1 MLEYILGDMMD
12 NLKIKIVFFDID
24 GTLTN
29 SNKVI
34 SENTIN
40 TLNKLIERNIFIVLC
55 SGRAN
60 SYIKQYLKQIN
71 KSKYSISNNGALI
84 YDNDLNKIIIS
95 HTLYS
100 KDLEYLWNY
109 SNDTKSGFIINTVNN
124 KYSNNFVKN
133 KEDKIIIDKL
143 SDVKEDKVQLVISNG
158 DINVMKE
165 LELYINN
172 KTNLKVINKSLD
184 YLNEIKDGYYFFDVV
199 NKNVSKGNA
208 INDLLK
214 VLNINKKNSL
224 CFGDSVNDIDMF
236 KSVGISVAMG
246 NAIEDL
252 KNIADYITDTNDDD
266 GISNFFDK
274 YLEQKIKYNN

>member
-12 NLKIKIVFFDID
+12 SLKIKIVFFDID

-29 SNKVI
+29 SNKVM

-40 TLNKLIERNIFIVLC
+40 TLNKLIEKNIFIVLC

-60 SYIKQYLKQIN
+60 SYIKQYLKLIN

-84 YDNDLNKIIIS
+84 YDNNLNKIIIS

-109 SNDTKSGFIINTVNN
+109 SNETKSSFIINTVNN
-124 KYSNNFVKN
+124 KYSNKFVKN
-133 KEDKIIIDKL
+133 KKDKIIVDKL
-143 SDVKEDKVQLVISNG
+143 SDVKEDKVQLVISN
-158 DINVMKE
+158 DNINIMNE
-165 LELYINN
+165 LEMYINN
-172 KTNLKVINKSLD
+172 KTNLKVINKSFD

-224 CFGDSVNDIDMF
+224 CFGDSINDIDMF
-236 KSVGISVAMG
+236 KSVGISVAMA

-252 KNIADYITDTNDDD
+252 KNIADYITDTNDED

-274 YLEQKIKYNN
+274 YL

>member
-29 SNKVI
+29 SNKVM

-40 TLNKLIERNIFIVLC
+40 TLNKLIEKNIFIVLC

-84 YDNDLNKIIIS
+84 YDNELNKIIIS

-109 SNDTKSGFIINTVNN
+109 SNETKSSFIINTVNN
-124 KYSNNFVKN
+124 KYSNKFVKN
-133 KEDKIIIDKL
+133 KVDKIIIDKL
-143 SDVKEDKVQLVISNG
+143 SDVKDDKVQLVISND
-158 DINVMKE
+158 DINIMNE
-165 LELYINN
+165 LEMYINN
-172 KTNLKVINKSLD
+172 KTNLKVINKSFD

-199 NKNVSKGNA
+199 NKNVNKGNA

-224 CFGDSVNDIDMF
+224 CFGDSINDIDMF

-246 NAIEDL
+246 NSIEDL
-252 KNIADYITDTNDDD
+252 KNIADYVTDTNDED
-266 GISNFFDK
+266 GISKFFDK
-274 YLEQKIKYNN
+274 YL

>member
-1 MLEYILGDMMD
+1 MLEYILGDMMN

-84 YDNDLNKIIIS
+84 YDNELNKIIIS

-109 SNDTKSGFIINTVNN
+109 SNETKSSFIINTVNN

-143 SDVKEDKVQLVISNG
+143 CDIKEDKVQLVISND

-172 KTNLKVINKSLD
+172 KTNLKVINQSFD

-252 KNIADYITDTNDDD
+252 KNIADYVTDTNDED
-266 GISNFFDK
+266 GISKFFDK
-274 YLEQKIKYNN
+274 YL

>member
-1 MLEYILGDMMD
+1 MLEYILGDMMN

-84 YDNDLNKIIIS
+84 YDNELNKIIIS

-124 KYSNNFVKN
+124 KYSNKFVKN
-133 KEDKIIIDKL
+133 KEDKVIIDKL
-143 SDVKEDKVQLVISNG
+143 SDVKEDKVQLVISND

-172 KTNLKVINKSLD
+172 KTNLKVINKSFD

-252 KNIADYITDTNDDD
+252 KNIADYVTDTNDED
-266 GISNFFDK
+266 GISKFYDK
-274 YLEQKIKYNN
+274 YL

>member
-12 NLKIKIVFFDID
+12 SLKIKIVFFDID

-29 SNKVI
+29 SNKVM

-40 TLNKLIERNIFIVLC
+40 TLNKLIEKNIFIVLC

-60 SYIKQYLKQIN
+60 SYIKQYLKLIN

-109 SNDTKSGFIINTVNN
+109 SNDTKSGFIINTINN

-133 KEDKIIIDKL
+133 KKDKIIVDKL
-143 SDVKEDKVQLVISNG
+143 SDAKEDKVQLVISND
-158 DINVMKE
+158 DINIMKE
-165 LELYINN
+165 LEIYINN
-172 KTNLKVINKSLD
+172 KTNLKVINKSFD

-224 CFGDSVNDIDMF
+224 CFGDSINDIDMF
-236 KSVGISVAMG
+236 KSVGISVAMA

-252 KNIADYITDTNDDD
+252 KNIADYIADTNDED
-266 GISNFFDK
+266 GISKFFDK
-274 YLEQKIKYNN
+274 YL

>member
-1 MLEYILGDMMD
+1 MD
-12 NLKIKIVFFDID
+12 SLKIKIVFFDID

-29 SNKVI
+29 SNKVM

-40 TLNKLIERNIFIVLC
+40 TLNKLIEKNIFIVFC

-84 YDNDLNKIIIS
+84 YDNELNKIIIS

-109 SNDTKSGFIINTVNN
+109 SNETKSSFIINTVNN
-124 KYSNNFVKN
+124 KYSNKFVKN
-133 KEDKIIIDKL
+133 KVDKIIIDKL
-143 SDVKEDKVQLVISNG
+143 SDVKEDKLQLVISND
-158 DINVMKE
+158 DINIMNE
-165 LELYINN
+165 LEMYINN
-172 KTNLKVINKSLD
+172 KTNLKVINKSFD

-199 NKNVSKGNA
+199 NKNVNKGNA

-224 CFGDSVNDIDMF
+224 CFGDSINDIDMF
-236 KSVGISVAMG
+236 KSVGIKVAMG

-252 KNIADYITDTNDDD
+252 KNIADYVTDTNDED
-266 GISNFFDK
+266 GISKFCDEYILKNTK
-274 YLEQKIKYNN
+274 TN

>member
-12 NLKIKIVFFDID
+12 SLKIKIVFFDID

-29 SNKVI
+29 SNKVM

-40 TLNKLIERNIFIVLC
+40 TLNKLIEKNIFIVLC

-60 SYIKQYLKQIN
+60 SYIKQYLKLIN

-84 YDNDLNKIIIS
+84 YDNELNKIIIS

-133 KEDKIIIDKL
+133 KKDKIIVDKL
-143 SDVKEDKVQLVISNG
+143 SDVKEDKVQLVINND
-158 DINVMKE
+158 DINIMKE
-165 LELYINN
+165 LEMYINN
-172 KTNLKVINKSLD
+172 KTNLNVINKSFD

-199 NKNVSKGNA
+199 NKNVNKGNA

-224 CFGDSVNDIDMF
+224 CFGDSINDIDMF
-236 KSVGISVAMG
+236 KSVGISVAMA

-252 KNIADYITDTNDDD
+252 KNIADYITDTNDED
-266 GISNFFDK
+266 GISKFFDK
-274 YLEQKIKYNN
+274 YL

>member
-12 NLKIKIVFFDID
+12 SLKIKIVFFDID

-29 SNKVI
+29 SNKVM

-40 TLNKLIERNIFIVLC
+40 TLNKLIEKNIFIVLC

-60 SYIKQYLKQIN
+60 SYIKQYLKLIN

-109 SNDTKSGFIINTVNN
+109 SNETKSSFIINTINN

-133 KEDKIIIDKL
+133 KKDKIIVDKL
-143 SDVKEDKVQLVISNG
+143 SNVKEDKVQLVISND
-158 DINVMKE
+158 DINIMKE
-165 LELYINN
+165 LEMYINN
-172 KTNLKVINKSLD
+172 KTNLKVINKSFD

-224 CFGDSVNDIDMF
+224 CFGDSINDIDMF
-236 KSVGISVAMG
+236 KSVGISVAMA

-252 KNIADYITDTNDDD
+252 KNIADYITDTNDED
-266 GISNFFDK
+266 GISKFFDK
-274 YLEQKIKYNN
+274 YL

>member
-12 NLKIKIVFFDID
+12 SLKIKIVFFDID

-29 SNKVI
+29 SNKVM

-40 TLNKLIERNIFIVLC
+40 TLNKLIEKNIFIVLC

-60 SYIKQYLKQIN
+60 SYIKQYLKLIN

-84 YDNDLNKIIIS
+84 YDNNLNKIIIS

-109 SNDTKSGFIINTVNN
+109 SNDTKSGFIINTINN

-133 KEDKIIIDKL
+133 KKDKIIVDKL
-143 SDVKEDKVQLVISNG
+143 SDVKEDKVQLVISND
-158 DINVMKE
+158 DINIMKE
-165 LELYINN
+165 LEIYINN
-172 KTNLKVINKSLD
+172 KTNLKVINKSFD

-199 NKNVSKGNA
+199 NKNVNKGNA

-224 CFGDSVNDIDMF
+224 CFGDSINDIDMF

-252 KNIADYITDTNDDD
+252 KNIADYITDTNDED
-266 GISNFFDK
+266 GISKFFDK
-274 YLEQKIKYNN
+274 YL

>member
-1 MLEYILGDMMD
+1 MD
-12 NLKIKIVFFDID
+12 SLKIKIVFFDID

-29 SNKVI
+29 SNKVM

-40 TLNKLIERNIFIVLC
+40 TLNKLIEKNIFIVLC

-109 SNDTKSGFIINTVNN
+109 SNETKSGFIINTVNN

-133 KEDKIIIDKL
+133 KKDKIIVDKL
-143 SDVKEDKVQLVISNG
+143 SDVKEDKVQLVISND
-158 DINVMKE
+158 DINIMNE
-165 LELYINN
+165 LEMYINN
-172 KTNLKVINKSLD
+172 KTNLKVINKSFD

-199 NKNVSKGNA
+199 NKNVNKGNA
-208 INDLLK
+208 IHDLLK

-246 NAIEDL
+246 NSIEDL
-252 KNIADYITDTNDDD
+252 KNIADYVTDTNDED

>member
-12 NLKIKIVFFDID
+12 SLKIKIVFFDID

-29 SNKVI
+29 SNKVM
-34 SENTIN
+34 SGNTIS
-40 TLNKLIERNIFIVLC
+40 TLNKLIEKNIFIVLC

-60 SYIKQYLKQIN
+60 SYIKQYLKLIN

-84 YDNDLNKIIIS
+84 YDNELNKIIIS

-109 SNDTKSGFIINTVNN
+109 SNETKSSFIINTINN

-133 KEDKIIIDKL
+133 KKDKIIVDKL
-143 SDVKEDKVQLVISNG
+143 SNVKEDKVQLVISND
-158 DINVMKE
+158 DINIMKE
-165 LELYINN
+165 LEMYINN
-172 KTNLKVINKSLD
+172 KTNLKVINKSFD

-224 CFGDSVNDIDMF
+224 CFGDSINDIDMF
-236 KSVGISVAMG
+236 KSVGISVAMA

-252 KNIADYITDTNDDD
+252 KNIADYITDTNDED
-266 GISNFFDK
+266 GISKFFDK
-274 YLEQKIKYNN
+274 YL

>member
-1 MLEYILGDMMD
+1 MD
-12 NLKIKIVFFDID
+12 SLKIKIVFFDID

-29 SNKVI
+29 SNKVM

-40 TLNKLIERNIFIVLC
+40 TLNKLIEKNIFIVLC

-84 YDNDLNKIIIS
+84 YDNELNKIIIS

-109 SNDTKSGFIINTVNN
+109 SNETKSSFIINTVNN
-124 KYSNNFVKN
+124 KYSNKFVKN
-133 KEDKIIIDKL
+133 KVDKIIIDKL
-143 SDVKEDKVQLVISNG
+143 SDVKEDKLQLVISND
-158 DINVMKE
+158 DINIMNE
-165 LELYINN
+165 LEMYINN
-172 KTNLKVINKSLD
+172 KTNLKVINKSFD

-199 NKNVSKGNA
+199 NKNVNKGNA

-224 CFGDSVNDIDMF
+224 CFGDSINDIDMF
-236 KSVGISVAMG
+236 KSVGIKVAMG

-252 KNIADYITDTNDDD
+252 KNIADYVTDTNDED
-266 GISNFFDK
+266 GISKFFDK
-274 YLEQKIKYNN
+274 YL

>member
-12 NLKIKIVFFDID
+12 SLKIKIVFFDID

-29 SNKVI
+29 SNKVM

-40 TLNKLIERNIFIVLC
+40 TLNKLIEKNIFIVLC

-60 SYIKQYLKQIN
+60 SYIKQYLKLIN

-84 YDNDLNKIIIS
+84 YDNNLNKIIIS

-109 SNDTKSGFIINTVNN
+109 SNETKSSFIINTVNN

-133 KEDKIIIDKL
+133 KKDKIIVDKL
-143 SDVKEDKVQLVISNG
+143 SDVKEDKLQLVISND
-158 DINVMKE
+158 DINIMKE
-165 LELYINN
+165 LEMYINI
-172 KTNLKVINKSLD
+172 KTNLKVINKSFD
-184 YLNEIKDGYYFFDVV
+184 YLNEIKDGYYFFDIV

-224 CFGDSVNDIDMF
+224 CFGDSINDIDMF
-236 KSVGISVAMG
+236 KSVGISVAMA

-252 KNIADYITDTNDDD
+252 KNIADYITDTNDED

-274 YLEQKIKYNN
+274 YL

>member
-1 MLEYILGDMMD
+1 MLEYVLGDMMN

-40 TLNKLIERNIFIVLC
+40 TLNKLIEKNIFIVLC
-55 SGRAN
+55 SGRSN

-71 KSKYSISNNGALI
+71 KSKYIISNNGGLI
-84 YDNDLNKIIIS
+84 YDNNLNKIVIS

-109 SNDTKSGFIINTVNN
+109 SNDTKTEFIINTINN
-124 KYSNNFVKN
+124 NYSNKFVKN
-133 KEDKIIIDKL
+133 KEDKVIIDKL
-143 SDVKEDKVQLVISNG
+143 SDIKEDKVQLVISNG
-158 DINVMKE
+158 DINIMKE
-165 LELYINN
+165 LELYIDN
-172 KTNLKVINKSLD
+172 KTNLKVINKSFD
-184 YLNEIKDGYYFFDVV
+184 YMNEIKGGYYFFDVV

-214 VLNINKKNSL
+214 ILNISKKNSL
-224 CFGDSVNDIDMF
+224 CFGDSINDIDMF
-236 KSVGISVAMG
+236 KNVGFSVAMG

-252 KNIADYITDTNDDD
+252 KNIADYVTDTNDED
-266 GISNFFDK
+266 GISKFFDK
-274 YLEQKIKYNN
+274 YL

>member
-12 NLKIKIVFFDID
+12 SLKIKIVFFDID

-29 SNKVI
+29 SNKVM

-40 TLNKLIERNIFIVLC
+40 TLNKLIEKNIFIVLC

-84 YDNDLNKIIIS
+84 YDNELNKIIIS

-109 SNDTKSGFIINTVNN
+109 SNETKSSFIINTVNN
-124 KYSNNFVKN
+124 KYSNKFVKN
-133 KEDKIIIDKL
+133 KVDKIIIDKL
-143 SDVKEDKVQLVISNG
+143 SDVKEDKLQLVISND
-158 DINVMKE
+158 DINIMNE
-165 LELYINN
+165 LEMYINN
-172 KTNLKVINKSLD
+172 KTNLKVINKSFD

-199 NKNVSKGNA
+199 NKNVNKGNA

-236 KSVGISVAMG
+236 KSVGIKVAMG

-252 KNIADYITDTNDDD
+252 KNIADYVTDTNDED
-266 GISNFFDK
+266 GISKFFDK
-274 YLEQKIKYNN
+274 YL

>member
-12 NLKIKIVFFDID
+12 SLKIKIVFFDID

-29 SNKVI
+29 SNKVM

-40 TLNKLIERNIFIVLC
+40 TLNKLIEKNIFIVLC

-84 YDNDLNKIIIS
+84 YDNELNKIIIS

-109 SNDTKSGFIINTVNN
+109 SNETKSSFIINTVNN
-124 KYSNNFVKN
+124 KYSNKFVKN
-133 KEDKIIIDKL
+133 KVDKIIIDKL
-143 SDVKEDKVQLVISNG
+143 SGVKEDKLQLVISND
-158 DINVMKE
+158 DINIMNE
-165 LELYINN
+165 LEMYINN
-172 KTNLKVINKSLD
+172 KTNLKVINKSFD

-199 NKNVSKGNA
+199 NKNVNKGNA

-252 KNIADYITDTNDDD
+252 KNIADYVTDTNDED

-274 YLEQKIKYNN
+274 YL